1 MTLREVRPS
10 TSLEMFLLFHAA
22 LRKQVEELQEALEQA
37 SKGIAT
43 LAAGPWSGRAAQ
55 PDTAAMA
62 GSARGTD
69 ARKSASQEGPSPKG
83 LVEVGLVDVRAPKL
97 THAES
102 ASS

>member
-43 LAAGPWSGRAAQ
+43 LPWSGRAAQ